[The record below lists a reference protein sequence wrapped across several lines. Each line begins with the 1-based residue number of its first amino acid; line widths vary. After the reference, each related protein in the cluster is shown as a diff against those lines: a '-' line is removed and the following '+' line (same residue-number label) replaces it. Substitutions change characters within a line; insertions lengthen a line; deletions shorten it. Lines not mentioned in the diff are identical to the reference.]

1 MATIN
6 QNKWAFW
13 DNLKPTKIGKTIYS
27 KDHKKNI
34 CICQFSGSRAIDKEM
49 EEKKN
54 RLLPIAT
61 QLWTSPIT
69 KKKKKLEVII
79 QIQPK
84 ILDNNIRRSHMD
96 RCNNISENQTKSN
109 KTKWREHPPIFNKSI
124 LFNSR
129 IKFLLKNKLNK
140 K

>member
-1 MATIN
+1 
-6 QNKWAFW
+6 
-13 DNLKPTKIGKTIYS
+13 
-27 KDHKKNI
+27 
-34 CICQFSGSRAIDKEM
+34 M

-96 RCNNISENQTKSN
+96 RCSNISENQTKSN
-109 KTKWREHPPIFNKSI
+109 K
-124 LFNSR
+124 
-129 IKFLLKNKLNK
+129 K

>member
-1 MATIN
+1 
-6 QNKWAFW
+6 
-13 DNLKPTKIGKTIYS
+13 
-27 KDHKKNI
+27 
-34 CICQFSGSRAIDKEM
+34 M

-69 KKKKKLEVII
+69 KKKKLEVII

-109 KTKWREHPPIFNKSI
+109 KTK
-124 LFNSR
+124 
-129 IKFLLKNKLNK
+129 
-140 K
+140 